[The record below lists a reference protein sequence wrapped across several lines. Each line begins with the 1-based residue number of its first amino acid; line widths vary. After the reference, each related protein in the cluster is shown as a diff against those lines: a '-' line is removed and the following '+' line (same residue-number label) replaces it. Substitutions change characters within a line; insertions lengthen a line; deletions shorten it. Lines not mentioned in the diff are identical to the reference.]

1 MGVVKG
7 EERGGVR
14 RGRPL
19 ERFFERLLWGSR
31 LLVLV
36 AVVAGLVL
44 AVGAAYV
51 ATVDAVYLL
60 GLLFEYGDPDL
71 DYAARGELRDDIVT
85 VIAKVL
91 DEYLISAILIVFS
104 LGLYEL
110 FVGKIDAAEGSQTAS
125 RLLYVRSIDDLK
137 DKVVRLVLLILAI
150 EFFQRALQMRYDSSL
165 DLMYLAGG
173 ILLLS
178 AAFYLIGLRGG
189 PEKAPDESHPSR

>member
-1 MGVVKG
+1 M
-7 EERGGVR
+7 RA
-14 RGRPL
+14 
-19 ERFFERLLWGSR
+19 FERLLWGSR

-36 AVVAGLVL
+36 AVAAGLVL
-44 AVGAAYV
+44 AVGAAYL
-51 ATVDAVYLL
+51 ATVDVFSLV
-60 GLLFEYGDPDL
+60 GLLFEYANPGLGYD
-71 DYAARGELRDDIVT
+71 ARGELRDDIVT

-110 FVGKIDAAEGSQTAS
+110 FVGRIDAAEGSETAS

-137 DKVVRLVLLILAI
+137 NKVVRLILLILAI
-150 EFFQRALQMRYDSSL
+150 EFFQRALQLRYDSSL

-178 AAFYLIGLRGG
+178 AAFYLIGLRHGRGNAPSG
-189 PEKAPDESHPSR
+189 PDPNR